1 MDRVRACGPHA
12 RPAPCAP
19 RRPTNRPRRRPPA
32 AAGWRIVCPPA
43 PPSAPCWM
51 QYWLRRR
58 QRLEALTP
66 PGAGGVHEGQQVS
79 FADLRG
85 YERRQRPVSAT
96 ADAIQSITANTL
108 PRDTPARPSSLASA
122 QRGTVR
128 SGATVTD
135 EAKRQAHTRCRGS
148 EAASGFA
155 KLPLPSR
162 RTERRTRATGV
173 PHEGGCVRDAQRLR
187 GAEERKAGR
196 PARRRSLRA
205 SSSCFAATVR
215 AE

>member
-1 MDRVRACGPHA
+1 PGPPA

-19 RRPTNRPRRRPPA
+19 RRPTDRPRRRPPA

-85 YERRQRPVSAT
+85 YGRRRRPATAT
-96 ADAIQSITANTL
+96 ADRIESITANARRSPLRAQECGPVCNGGGGEKSRIEACSTRVGKL
-108 PRDTPARPSSLASA
+108 ERTGGPGQGAARQDAVRRGRD
-122 QRGTVR
+122 QR
-128 SGATVTD
+128 SG
-135 EAKRQAHTRCRGS
+135 
-148 EAASGFA
+148 
-155 KLPLPSR
+155 
-162 RTERRTRATGV
+162 
-173 PHEGGCVRDAQRLR
+173 
-187 GAEERKAGR
+187 
-196 PARRRSLRA
+196 
-205 SSSCFAATVR
+205 
-215 AE
+215 

>member
-1 MDRVRACGPHA
+1 PA
-12 RPAPCAP
+12 RPP
-19 RRPTNRPRRRPPA
+19 RALRSSPPHKSPAPPA
-32 AAGWRIVCPPA
+32 TRRGGGRIVCPPA

>member
-1 MDRVRACGPHA
+1 PGPPA

-19 RRPTNRPRRRPPA
+19 RRPTDRPRRRPPA

-96 ADAIQSITANTL
+96 ADAIKSITANTNGEHPP
-108 PRDTPARPSSLASA
+108 PRRTSSAVEPGVGAAR
-122 QRGTVR
+122 RGSVR
-128 SGATVTD
+128 RD
-135 EAKRQAHTRCRGS
+135 RDRRS
-148 EAASGFA
+148 EAAGAQDVPRLDAASSFA
-155 KLPLPSR
+155 RAPLPSR